1 MQYEDEAVMSLP
13 FAVRPEESTIYQ
25 DLKGVK
31 LADLT
36 ADQFDQLRERIFSEG
51 VNGTEDEYRRLELLG
66 QAAQKISSSGPI
78 PGTDTVITV
87 QATSTQ
93 QIVPVKVPN
102 KGEVWTLSSGSWTGS
117 GISGTICY
125 YLLIANQSDN
135 IDSGTDRAAASIVVE
150 YCATAGNGVLN
161 ESTPFGEIYIGENT
175 GLYIQPQGTFTDIDF
190 KFCMSRV
197 R

>member
-1 MQYEDEAVMSLP
+1 MSLP
-13 FAVRPEESTIYQ
+13 FAVKPEESDIYQ

-36 ADQFDQLRERIFSEG
+36 ADQFDQLRDRIFSEG
-51 VNGTEDEYRRLELLG
+51 VNGTEDEYRRLTLLG

-78 PGTDTVITV
+78 PGSDTVISVNSDT
-87 QATSTQ
+87 TSG
-93 QIVPVKVPN
+93 IVPIKIPS
-102 KGEVWTLSSGSWTGS
+102 KGEIWQLSSGSWTGN

-125 YLLIANQSDN
+125 YLLAANQSAN
-135 IDSGTDRAAASIVVE
+135 IDSGTDRGVASIIVE

-175 GLYIQPQGTFTDIDF
+175 GLYIQAVGTFSDIDF
-190 KFCMSRV
+190 KFLMNRV